1 MRRGILRLARLTIG
15 WLLVLVGAITA
26 PTPLPIGWLLLIV
39 GLSILVHD
47 SETVR
52 GWVRRVRQR
61 YPGIGR
67 WLQRNKRFAPGFAR
81 RLIDLTEPIRKPGRR
96 VSQPVRSSSPE
107 RQPPPENRWS

>member
-1 MRRGILRLARLTIG
+1 MTRGILRLARLTMG
-15 WLLVLVGAITA
+15 WVLVLVGAITA
-26 PTPLPIGWLLLIV
+26 PTPLPIGWLLLII

-61 YPGIGR
+61 YPRIGR
-67 WLQRNKRFAPGFAR
+67 WLKRNKRFAPGFAR

-96 VSQPVRSSSPE
+96 ISQAVRSTGAE
-107 RQPPPENRWS
+107 RQSPRDNRWS